1 MKLKGVSV
9 FALLSVLNASC
20 AGSSTRQVNNVPR
33 PPTLLPQVAQVAQTT
48 TPNLGQSC
56 KSGDPHSFCLGIK
69 IVAYA
74 DPRTGATTLDS
85 LSAVSDLK
93 RVNTVWSQCEIA
105 FQIDHYSSVN
115 PTTANLAFSTSES
128 DDLNKIRSN
137 FSSDQSLLL
146 VSTGRWDRAGSLG
159 RTPANAWTTM
169 PGAGP
174 YGAIFEEP
182 VATTPNII
190 AHELGHYLS
199 LTHVSDRT
207 DLMNPIIY
215 PTSSLLTSSQ
225 CELARN
231 AITDYWPKMLR

>member
-1 MKLKGVSV
+1 MNFRGVSIL
-9 FALLSVLNASC
+9 ALLVVLIESC
-20 AGSSTRQVNNVPR
+20 AGSSMRQVNNVPR
-33 PPTLLPQVAQVAQTT
+33 PPTLLPQVTQGTGPT
-48 TPNLGQSC
+48 LGQSC
-56 KSGDPHSFCLGIK
+56 KSEDARSLCLGIK

-74 DPRTGATTLDS
+74 DPRTGTTTLDS
-85 LSAVSDLK
+85 MSAVSDLK

-115 PTTANLAFSTSES
+115 PTTANLAFSTAES

-146 VSTGRWDRAGSLG
+146 VSTGPWDRAGSLG

-174 YGAIFEEP
+174 YGAILEEP

-215 PTSSLLTSSQ
+215 PTSSLLTSNQ